1 MRVIIFS
8 PFCSPSSTENR
19 SLINAYIAN
28 GGVVAMTDSD
38 IIIDLLLFIN
48 IPKNHKEAFLLN
60 ARNKE
65 KAATAKNITSE
76 ISSIFYA
83 SIC

>member
-1 MRVIIFS
+1 
-8 PFCSPSSTENR
+8 
-19 SLINAYIAN
+19 
-28 GGVVAMTDSD
+28 
-38 IIIDLLLFIN
+38 
-48 IPKNHKEAFLLN
+48 LLN